1 MSIKFVDK
9 MDSSFELNPECEDA
23 LKQLMRQDNF
33 LVEVAAQKG
42 WKEEVEYTGV
52 LFQPIPWTRTERHG
66 MPKACEKYLND
77 SENHVI
83 VNVPPTFMFKAKIFN
98 PHDLQPSSGKKVHQ
112 SRKTSSRQHPRQL
125 PIFSI
130 DEDG

>member
-1 MSIKFVDK
+1 
-9 MDSSFELNPECEDA
+9 
-23 LKQLMRQDNF
+23 MRQDNF
-33 LVEVAAQKG
+33 LVEVKVQQRRCVDVYSYDLLRASWNIHERKLHLISWYGFTVQVAAQKG

-83 VNVPPTFMFKAKIFN
+83 VNVPPTFMFKAKIFK
-98 PHDLQPSSGKKVHQ
+98 PSRLAAIFRKKGAPEP
-112 SRKTSSRQHPRQL
+112 K
-125 PIFSI
+125 
-130 DEDG
+130 DE